1 MRSDNHKL
9 DRHMMTRV
17 CLMAALAGA
26 ATGCTQPAADWHN
39 WFSQNKQTTVDER
52 AEAARRAEEAKPEP
66 PPTILPA
73 TYVAAGRMLES
84 NGDIAGAIMQYQ
96 KALEADPREV
106 QAYSRLGV
114 AWQRLGKYPE
124 AEQAF
129 QKGIGLQP
137 NAAFLHNNLGCCYM
151 LQKRYDFAQGAFQK
165 ALAINPEFKRARMNL
180 AMVMGRMGRMNESL
194 TEFQRVLTPD
204 SANYNVGVIC
214 MQQNRPEDAKRY
226 FAQALAINPSCP
238 GARENLDRIQQV
250 SVTRLAPPAP
260 EHRGPATFTLTADGL
275 QQTMATSADDSAAI
289 P

>member
-1 MRSDNHKL
+1 MRSHKPIL
-9 DRHMMTRV
+9 DSQLKTRIYMV
-17 CLMAALAGA
+17 AALPLAVV
-26 ATGCTQPAADWHN
+26 GCNQPAADWHN
-39 WFSQNKQTTVDER
+39 WFTSTKQTSGDER
-52 AEAARRAEEAKPEP
+52 TEAARHADEATPEP

-96 KALEADPREV
+96 KAIEADPREV

-124 AEQAF
+124 AEQSF
-129 QKGIGLQP
+129 QKALGIQP

-151 LQKRYDFAQGAFQK
+151 LQKRYDLAQGAFQK
-165 ALAINPEFKRARMNL
+165 ALVINPDFKRARMNL
-180 AMVMGRMGRMNESL
+180 AMVMGRMGRLNESL

-204 SANYNVGVIC
+204 SAHYNVGVIC
-214 MQQNRPEDAKRY
+214 MQQNRNNDARQY

-238 GARENLDRIQQV
+238 GARENLERLQQPAATV
-250 SVTRLAPPAP
+250 ATPNAAP
-260 EHRGPATFTLTADGL
+260 RTGPANYTLTADGL
-275 QQTMATSADDSAAI
+275 QQTMATSSDDAGAM

>member
-1 MRSDNHKL
+1 MRSHNPKL
-9 DRHMMTRV
+9 DRHVMTRAYLAV
-17 CLMAALAGA
+17 ALAA
-26 ATGCTQPAADWHN
+26 AAAGCNQPAADWHN
-39 WFSQNKQTTVDER
+39 WFGQKQTPVDDR
-52 AEAARRAEEAKPEP
+52 TQAAKHADEAKPEP

-96 KALEADPREV
+96 RAIEADPREV

-114 AWQRLGKYPE
+114 AWQRLAKYPE

-129 QKGIGLQP
+129 QKALAIQP

-151 LQKRYDFAQGAFQK
+151 LQKRFDFAQGAFQK

-180 AMVMGRMGRMNESL
+180 ALVMGRMGRMNESL
-194 TEFQRVLTPD
+194 AEFQRVLTPD

-238 GARENLDRIQQV
+238 GARENLERLQQM
-250 SVTRLAPPAP
+250 SVTRSAPQAT
-260 EHRGPATFTLTADGL
+260 EHRGPATYTLTADGL
-275 QQTMATSADDSAAI
+275 QTMATPADDAFVS